1 MLTKEDNDRFTR
13 VGPGTPMGELMRR
26 YWHPVA
32 ATSEMT
38 PDEPTKAVRLLGEDL
53 VLYVTRNGRFGL
65 IEKNCAHR
73 GVNLLYGIPETDSI
87 RCCYHGWVYNFEGQC
102 IEQPGEPTGS
112 TYKDKIKLTAY
123 PVEEFAGLIWA
134 YMGPL
139 PAPLVP
145 HWDLMTWE
153 NVTRTMSAVT
163 LPCNWLQCVDN
174 ALDPAHFEHLHG
186 YYGSWINSQKGR
198 GEEWTENLPQ
208 RSKHHLKLG
217 FERFEYGIVKRRVTQ
232 GIDETHVDWSIGHP
246 LVFPYTLKVGGGGR
260 SHRFLIR
267 VPIDDEHTWYVRYA
281 AQVPAAGTMAPVQ
294 ESIPLDVTPLYD
306 EKGRLVSQDVTGQ
319 DQMTWV
325 AQGPRMDRTREN
337 LGSHGRRPHL
347 LPQAD
352 GRADQDRRRRRRP
365 HQHVPRPRAEP
376 LPPAAQRGR
385 ALPRLRRAG
394 RPMGGSH
401 PAHARPRGLAAL
413 GGPTAAHT
421 EKEDGK

>member
-134 YMGPL
+134 YMGPQ

-232 GIDETHVDWSIGHP
+232 GIDETHVDWAIGHP

-281 AQVPAAGTMAPVQ
+281 AQVPAAGAMAPVQ

-337 LGSHGRRPHL
+337 LGVTDVGLIFFRKLMDEQIKIVEDGGDPINTFRDPEQNRCLL
-347 LPQAD
+347 LPNEAAPFPGFD
-352 GRADQDRRRRRRP
+352 
-365 HQHVPRPRAEP
+365 EP
-376 LPPAAQRGR
+376 
-385 ALPRLRRAG
+385 
-394 RPMGGSH
+394 
-401 PAHARPRGLAAL
+401 
-413 GGPTAAHT
+413 GGPWAGVTPRT
-421 EKEDGK
+421 PDLEVSLR